1 MWDSLM
7 ALSLITITTP
17 NDENHIGNA
26 PYGSRY
32 MA

>member
-7 ALSLITITTP
+7 ALSLITTTTP
-17 NDENHIGNA
+17 NDENIGNA
-26 PYGSRY
+26 PYGSRC